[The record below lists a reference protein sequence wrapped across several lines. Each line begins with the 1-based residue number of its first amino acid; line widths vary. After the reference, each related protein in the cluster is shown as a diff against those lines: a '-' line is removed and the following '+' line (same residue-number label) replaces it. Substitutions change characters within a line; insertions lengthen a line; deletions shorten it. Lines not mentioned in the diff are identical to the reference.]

1 MQADKKE
8 ILRYLGYRG
17 KPADEKVLTLIES
30 CLSELGRVARPK
42 STWAW
47 FDAAVTEQQVS
58 FGGLTIKSRKL
69 ASHLHGC
76 DRAMVFAATLG
87 LEVDRLM
94 ARYERLDMSRAVVMQ
109 ASAAA
114 LVEDYCNEC
123 CEHLAQEAAKQ
134 GYFLRPRFSPGYAD
148 FSIQY
153 QRALLHLLDTAKKI
167 GLSMTESCMLVPV
180 KSVTAVIGLTR
191 EQGPCEQHKCSVCE
205 KKDCP
210 FREE

>member
-1 MQADKKE
+1 MQANRKE

-17 KPADEKVLTLIES
+17 KPADETVDALITS
-30 CLSELGRVARPK
+30 CLSELAQVSQPK
-42 STWAW
+42 SVFAQFNATIGEEIVDFA
-47 FDAAVTEQQVS
+47 
-58 FGGLTIKSRKL
+58 GLCITSKKL
-69 ASHLHGC
+69 ASHLRGC
-76 DRAMVFAATLG
+76 DRVIAFAATLG
-87 LEVDRLM
+87 SGVDRLM
-94 ARYERLDMSRAVVMQ
+94 ARYERVDMSRAVVMQ

-114 LVEDYCNEC
+114 LIEAYCNEC
-123 CEHLAQEAAKQ
+123 CEHFAREAGEQ

-153 QRALLHLLDTAKKI
+153 QGDLLRLLDTAEKI

-191 EQGPCEQHKCSVCE
+191 EQTLCTQHKCSVCE